1 MTLLAFTR
9 WLATT
14 ALMRWWVG
22 RRASEINGPVE
33 RLKFLQT
40 HQVTLQDLRARP
52 TVPVPY
58 WVVLLSGAALG
69 VTALGVVSWR
79 SLKSSPVTAPAQATE
94 LTKSE
99 TLEKPIRPLKTGIPG
114 KVWLV
119 ESAGGVE
126 TYSNGL
132 RIETKFA
139 TPNRPRAYY
148 AYNRNKNLEVSLTI
162 RNQPVGIVFHTTES
176 HLADFT
182 PEQNRSLRHFG
193 QSLIGFIRE
202 KKAYNYVIDRFG
214 RAYRVVEESEA
225 AFHAGNSTWADDQWV
240 YLNLNDSFL
249 GVAFETQTVK
259 GDENPKVTPG
269 QIIAAKLLTELLRA
283 KYQISAFN
291 CPTHAQVSVN
301 PHNMIIGYHT
311 DWAGNFPYEEIGL
324 PDNYALPTP
333 AVLVFG
339 FAYDPS
345 FMTSTGARMWK
356 GLLAA
361 EDELRE
367 QAKQNGLSV
376 AEQKAALRERYRKLS
391 APLGESGKS
400 AEGE

>member
-1 MTLLAFTR
+1 MTVLAFTR
-9 WLATT
+9 WFATT

-22 RRASEINGPVE
+22 RRASEIKGPVE

-40 HQVTLQDLRARP
+40 HQATFGDLRARP

-69 VTALGVVSWR
+69 VSFLGVVSWR
-79 SLKSSPVTAPAQATE
+79 SVKSSPAAPTVQAAE
-94 LTKSE
+94 LPKP
-99 TLEKPIRPLKTGIPG
+99 EKPFVKVAPPSKIWVVETNSGI
-114 KVWLV
+114 
-119 ESAGGVE
+119 E

-132 RIETKFA
+132 RVETRFA

-148 AYNRNKNLEVSLTI
+148 TYNRNKNLEVSLTI

-176 HLADFT
+176 HLADFS
-182 PEQNRSLRHFG
+182 PEQNRKLRFYG
-193 QSLIGFIRE
+193 QSLIGYVRE
-202 KKAYNYVIDRFG
+202 KTAYNYVIDRFG
-214 RAYRVVEESEA
+214 RVFRVVEESET

-249 GVAFETQTVK
+249 GVAFETQSVK
-259 GDENPKVTPG
+259 GDESPKVTTG
-269 QIIAAKLLTELLRA
+269 QVVAAKLLTEMLRA
-283 KYQISAFN
+283 KYNISAYN

-324 PDNYALPTP
+324 PDNYALPLP
-333 AVLVFG
+333 SVLVFG

-361 EDELRE
+361 EDQLRE
-367 QAKQNGLSV
+367 QAKQNGISV
-376 AEQKAALRERYRKLS
+376 AEQKASLRDRYKKLS
-391 APLGESGKS
+391 APLGGNSGKS

>member
-1 MTLLAFTR
+1 MNFLAFTR

-14 ALMRWWVG
+14 SLMRWWVG
-22 RRASEINGPVE
+22 RRASEIRSPVE
-33 RLKFLQT
+33 RLRFLKAN
-40 HQVTLQDLRARP
+40 QVTLRDLQARP

-69 VTALGVVSWR
+69 VSLLGIVSWR
-79 SLKSSPVTAPAQATE
+79 SVKTSGAALPAQAAE
-94 LTKSE
+94 IVKV
-99 TLEKPIRPLKTGIPG
+99 EKAAPPVKATAPP
-114 KVWLV
+114 KVWMV
-119 ESAGGVE
+119 EAAAGVE
-126 TYSNGL
+126 TYSNAL

-139 TPNRPRAYY
+139 TMNRPRAYY
-148 AYNRNKNLEVSLTI
+148 TYNRNKNLEISLTI
-162 RNQPVGIVFHTTES
+162 RDRPVGIVFHTTES
-176 HLADFT
+176 HLAEFT
-182 PEQNRSLRHFG
+182 PEQNRSLKHYG
-193 QSLIGFIRE
+193 QSLIEFIRE

-214 RAYRVVEESEA
+214 RVYRVVDDVEA

-240 YLNLNDSFL
+240 YLNLNDSFI

-259 GDENPKVTPG
+259 GDDLPKVTNG
-269 QIIAAKLLTELLRA
+269 QKVAGKLLTEMLRS
-283 KYQISAFN
+283 KYGISALN

-311 DWAGNFPYEEIGL
+311 DWAGNFPYEEMGL

-333 AVLVFG
+333 ALLIFG
-339 FAYDPS
+339 FAYDPT
-345 FMTSTGARMWK
+345 FITSTGARMWK

-376 AEQKAALRERYRKLS
+376 AEQKAALRDRYKRLS

>member
-1 MTLLAFTR
+1 MTVLAFTR

-14 ALMRWWVG
+14 SLMRWWVG
-22 RRASEINGPVE
+22 RRASEISGPVE
-33 RLKFLQT
+33 RLKFLQN
-40 HQVTLQDLRARP
+40 HQVTLSDLRARP
-52 TVPVPY
+52 SVPVPY

-69 VTALGVVSWR
+69 VSFLGVVSWR
-79 SLKSSPVTAPAQATE
+79 S
-94 LTKSE
+94 TKSGVTPPIQASE
-99 TLEKPIRPLKTGIPG
+99 LAKP
-114 KVWLV
+114 V
-119 ESAGGVE
+119 ERLAVPVKLAPPPKIWVVEAVAGGE

-139 TPNRPRAYY
+139 TTNRPRAYY
-148 AYNRNKNLEVSLTI
+148 VYNRNKNLEVSLNI
-162 RNQPVGIVFHTTES
+162 RDRPIGIVFHTTES
-176 HLADFT
+176 HLAEFS
-182 PEQNRSLRHFG
+182 PEHNRTLRHHG

-214 RAYRVVEESEA
+214 RVYSVVQENDT

-240 YLNLNDSFL
+240 YLNLNESFL
-249 GVAFETQTVK
+249 GVAFETQSVK

-269 QIIAAKLLTELLRA
+269 QIVAGKLLTEMLRS
-283 KYQISAFN
+283 KYGISAFN

-324 PDNYALPTP
+324 PDNYALPLP
-333 AVLVFG
+333 SLLFFG

-361 EDELRE
+361 EDQLRE
-367 QAKQNGLSV
+367 QAKQNGISV
-376 AEQKAALRERYRKLS
+376 ADQKASLRDRYKKLS
-391 APLGESGKS
+391 APLGEHSGKS
-400 AEGE
+400 AEGEQ

>member
-1 MTLLAFTR
+1 MRLLAFTR

-22 RRASEINGPVE
+22 KRASEIRGPVE
-33 RLKFLQT
+33 RLRFLQT
-40 HQVTLQDLRARP
+40 HQVTLRDLRARP

-69 VTALGVVSWR
+69 VSFLGVVSWR
-79 SLKSSPVTAPAQATE
+79 SKSSAVTPPIQAAEAVRTEKPAAAKLTAPA
-94 LTKSE
+94 K
-99 TLEKPIRPLKTGIPG
+99 IW
-114 KVWLV
+114 VV
-119 ESAGGVE
+119 DSAGGID

-139 TPNRPRAYY
+139 TTNRPRAYY
-148 AYNRNKNLEVSLTI
+148 AYNRNKDLEISLTI
-162 RNQPVGIVFHTTES
+162 RSQPIGIVFHTTES
-176 HLADFT
+176 HMAEFG
-182 PEQNRSLRHFG
+182 PEHNRTLRHYG
-193 QSLIGFIRE
+193 ENLIGFIRE

-214 RAYRVVEESEA
+214 RAFRVVAENET
-225 AFHAGNSTWADDQWV
+225 AFHAGNSTWADEEWV

-259 GDENPKVTPG
+259 GDENPKVTSG
-269 QIIAAKLLTELLRA
+269 QVTTAKLLTEMLRS
-283 KYQISAFN
+283 KYGISAYN

-324 PDNYALPTP
+324 PDNYALPVP
-333 AVLVFG
+333 SLLIFG

-361 EDELRE
+361 EDQIRE
-367 QAKQNGLSV
+367 QAKQNGISV
-376 AEQKAALRERYRKLS
+376 AEHKAALRERYKKLS
-391 APLGESGKS
+391 APLGGNSGKS